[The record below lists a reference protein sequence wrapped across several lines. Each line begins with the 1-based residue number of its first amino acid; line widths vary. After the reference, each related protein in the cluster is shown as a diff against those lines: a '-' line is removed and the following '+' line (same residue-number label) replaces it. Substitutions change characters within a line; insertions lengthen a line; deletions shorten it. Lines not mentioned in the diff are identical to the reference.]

1 MDQVEESR
9 RLQWL
14 GHIRRMGPER
24 KLKQTVFEMFKVRRE
39 GDLMMDAPATSS
51 WRELTEFACDKT
63 YWSTRVRSMRQPRVR
78 VEFNV
83 EEEGAEF
90 AISMCSSAQVGQ
102 QQ

>member
-1 MDQVEESR
+1 MDQWIRSR

-14 GHIRRMGPER
+14 DHILRMGSER
-24 KLKQTVFEMFKVRRE
+24 KLKQTVFEIFKSRID
-39 GDLMMDAPATSS
+39 GDLLMDAPATAS
-51 WRELTEFACDKT
+51 WRELAEFACDKT